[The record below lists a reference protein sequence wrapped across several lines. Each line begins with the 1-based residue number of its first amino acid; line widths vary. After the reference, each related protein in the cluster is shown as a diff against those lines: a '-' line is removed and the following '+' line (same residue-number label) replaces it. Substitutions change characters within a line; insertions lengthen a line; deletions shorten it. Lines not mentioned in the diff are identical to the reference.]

1 MKDSR
6 YIIQFLFSILFS
18 LTTLEFKIVAQ
29 KQIDDQL
36 HGWVVYQGNHRL
48 SQKFDLHTEYQWRR
62 ADGFADWQ
70 QSLARIGLDYKFSKE
85 VTFSG
90 GYGWIISYPYGTQP
104 IAKQTNENR
113 LWQQVN
119 VKQQLGNVQFQQRFR
134 LEQRFIDTLFRQRV
148 RYRTQIIIPLQ
159 SSYLEKGKGLF
170 LNINE
175 ELFLGFGKGI
185 QKNILD
191 QNRFISAMGYRFTP
205 DLNIQ
210 FGYLNQMVFKTDG
223 IHMERNHTIWSSVVY
238 NLNFSK

>member
-1 MKDSR
+1 M
-6 YIIQFLFSILFS
+6 
-18 LTTLEFKIVAQ
+18 
-29 KQIDDQL
+29 
-36 HGWVVYQGNHRL
+36 
-48 SQKFDLHTEYQWRR
+48 
-62 ADGFADWQ
+62 
-70 QSLARIGLDYKFSKE
+70 
-85 VTFSG
+85 
-90 GYGWIISYPYGTQP
+90 
-104 IAKQTNENR
+104 
-113 LWQQVN
+113 N

-205 DLNIQ
+205 DINIQ
-210 FGYLNQMVFKTDG
+210 FGYLNQMVFKADG